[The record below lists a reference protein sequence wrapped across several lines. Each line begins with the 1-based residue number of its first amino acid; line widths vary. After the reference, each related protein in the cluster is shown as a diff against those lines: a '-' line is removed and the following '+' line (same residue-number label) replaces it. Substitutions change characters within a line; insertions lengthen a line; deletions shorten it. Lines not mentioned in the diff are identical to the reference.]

1 MMSVSTPLLEE
12 LAARGVAEG
21 GTRHLEVR
29 VRTSTGNR
37 GALTYAP
44 GQYTMGSQLLIRDN
58 LPLDAED
65 SDDFLLIGS
74 LFLRHLYLEIDV
86 ASQTVLL
93 GRSLDLPPSAGMRED
108 VATPPPITARPVPS
122 RAARAGTR
130 AFQAKKS

>member
-1 MMSVSTPLLEE
+1 MMSVSTPLLKE

-44 GQYTMGSQLLIRDN
+44 AQYTMGSQLLIRDN

-65 SDDFLLIGS
+65 SEDFLLIGS

-86 ASQTVLL
+86 DSQTVLL
-93 GRSLDLPPSAGMRED
+93 GRSLDLPLASMRKD
-108 VATPPPITARPVPS
+108 VATPPPITARP
-122 RAARAGTR
+122 ATR
-130 AFQAKKS
+130 APRAKKS